1 MRAAC
6 SALAVV
12 MLALALG
19 ACGESDGEKAQ
30 NSVCNAKDDIG
41 KQVDE
46 LASLTPATVTTD
58 AVTQNLDAIKTDL
71 EDISDAQSD
80 LSSDRRNEV
89 EAANKAFAS
98 SVQGIASEVGRSLS
112 ASDAKAK
119 LVTALQQLEASY
131 QKSFA
136 RLSWTSRISGPR
148 GVCRR
153 ASQVRAAHPAN
164 YTASAFH
171 AERQATCGC
180 PPNRPR
186 RAEPGRLNGLKR
198 GFGPRR
204 GVQRCTPRPGAGS
217 YPTPCCWGPL
227 GSRAAAAR
235 PISAR
240 AASTTMA
247 TT

>member
-19 ACGESDGEKAQ
+19 ACGESDEEKAQ
-30 NSVCNAKDDIG
+30 NTVCDAKDDIA
-41 KQVDE
+41 KQVDQ

-136 RLSWTSRISGPR
+136 AELRLAGSAAHAVSVGEL
-148 GVCRR
+148 RR
-153 ASQVRAAHPAN
+153 SASLIQPTTPLLLPCRAAGDL
-164 YTASAFH
+164 
-171 AERQATCGC
+171 RM
-180 PPNRPR
+180 PPKSPSQSRTRP
-186 RAEPGRLNGLKR
+186 K
-198 GFGPRR
+198 
-204 GVQRCTPRPGAGS
+204 
-217 YPTPCCWGPL
+217 
-227 GSRAAAAR
+227 
-235 PISAR
+235 
-240 AASTTMA
+240 
-247 TT
+247 